1 MIRTIVFFGAG
12 GLFTACYSN
21 LVRRLPMWRKP
32 SLHVVATAVGLYL
45 GYLGHRFEETS
56 EDRYKEMIKKHKNA
70 KWFPQGQLLAERY
83 AREKA
88 ILGGSGEEPDE
99 DEEEEE

>member
-1 MIRTIVFFGAG
+1 MIRTIVFFGVG

-21 LVRRLPMWRKP
+21 VVRRLPMWRAP
-32 SLHVVATAVGLYL
+32 SLHVICTGVGLYL

-70 KWFPQGQLLAERY
+70 PWYPTGQLLAERY
-83 AREKA
+83 AREKQL
-88 ILGGSGEEPDE
+88 LGGKFTFCTYIVH
-99 DEEEEE
+99 